1 MGRPWWYDSYWEND
15 RRPKQRSRLPGRR
28 SLVWIVL
35 LLISLA
41 LAMNSTV
48 FRPIWLAWLL
58 GFVSALCQILALSI
72 LVRVILSWFT
82 ISRRNRLLV
91 LLDYVTEPILSP
103 LRRVAPSLG
112 VFDITPLIA
121 MVILYFIP
129 LLLHRLAGILGL

>member
-1 MGRPWWYDSYWEND
+1 
-15 RRPKQRSRLPGRR
+15 
-28 SLVWIVL
+28 
-35 LLISLA
+35 
-41 LAMNSTV
+41 MNSTV